1 MKKNFQVPVTILLA
15 LIVIISG
22 FNGYAKGED
31 VLLASVD
38 YVDYKFTELSNRI
51 SQITITGGTSTTT
64 TTTTSTDPN
73 VTLRVD
79 NVEKQVGAIET
90 NLDAIDSKI
99 SFLDQV
105 TLDLSDGSVWQIVEL
120 DAGISIYATDT
131 SEIILRSGTAK
142 VIGNKLNEGL
152 SDVTVGTD
160 LKDGTSLTSNH
171 LIIIPRGDGRGVKA
185 VTRCF
190 VMYKGLYYLQ

>member
-1 MKKNFQVPVTILLA
+1 MKKNFQIPLTILLA
-15 LIVIISG
+15 LVVIISG
-22 FNGYAKGED
+22 FNGYVKGED

-38 YVDYKFTELSNRI
+38 YVDYKFNELSSRI
-51 SQITITGGTSTTT
+51 SQISVTGGVSTSTTT
-64 TTTTSTDPN
+64 SADPN

-79 NVEKQVGAIET
+79 NMEKQVGAIET

-105 TLDLSDGSVWQIVEL
+105 TLDLSDGSVWQIIEV

-131 SEIILRSGTAK
+131 SEIILRSGTATA
-142 VIGNKLNEGL
+142 IGNKYNEGL
-152 SDVTVGTD
+152 SDVTTGTD
-160 LKDGTSLTSNH
+160 VKNGTELTANH

-185 VTRCF
+185 VTKCF
-190 VMYKGLYYLQ
+190 VMYKGLYYMQ